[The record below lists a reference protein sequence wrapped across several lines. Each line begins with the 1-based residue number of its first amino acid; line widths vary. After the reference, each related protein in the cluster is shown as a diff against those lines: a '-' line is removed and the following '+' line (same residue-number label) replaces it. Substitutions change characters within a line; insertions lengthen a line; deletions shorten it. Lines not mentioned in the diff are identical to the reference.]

1 MQITS
6 VRIKKTNNDKVL
18 GIASIQLD
26 NCLVI
31 HGIKLIQLEDKR
43 IISFPNK
50 KIKKYEVNDD
60 GEYVTKDEYTDVVH
74 PSNSEFRKYIED
86 ALFEIYDK
94 EGVENKD
101 E

>member
-18 GIASIQLD
+18 GVASIQLD

-50 KIKKYEVNDD
+50 KIKKYEVDD
-60 GEYVTKDEYTDVVH
+60 NGEYVTKDEYTDVVH

>member
-50 KIKKYEVNDD
+50 KIKKYEVDD
-60 GEYVTKDEYTDVVH
+60 NGEYVTKDEYTDVVH

>member
-6 VRIKKTNNDKVL
+6 VRIKKTNSDRVL
-18 GIASIQLD
+18 GIASIQLE

-31 HGIKLIQLEDKR
+31 HGIKLIQLDDKR

-50 KIKKYEVNDD
+50 KIKKYEVDD
-60 GEYVTKDEYTDVVH
+60 NGKYVTKDEYTDIVH
-74 PSNSEFRKYIED
+74 PSNQEFRKYIED
-86 ALFEIYDK
+86 ALFEIYDR
-94 EGVENKD
+94 EGEESKD

>member
-50 KIKKYEVNDD
+50 KIKKYEVDD
-60 GEYVTKDEYTDVVH
+60 NGEYITKDEYTDVVH

>member
-31 HGIKLIQLEDKR
+31 HGIKLIQLDDKR

-50 KIKKYEVNDD
+50 KIKKYEVDD
-60 GEYVTKDEYTDVVH
+60 NGEYVTKDEYTDVVH

>member
-31 HGIKLIQLEDKR
+31 HGIKLIQLDDNRR
-43 IISFPNK
+43 IVSFPNK
-50 KIKKYEVNDD
+50 KVKKYEVTDT
-60 GEYVTKDEYTDVVH
+60 GSYETKDEYTDVVH
-74 PSNSEFRKYIED
+74 PSNPEFRKYIED
-86 ALFEIYDK
+86 SLFEIYDK
-94 EGVENKD
+94 EGENVN

>member
-6 VRIKKTNNDKVL
+6 VRIKKVNNGNVL
-18 GIASIQLD
+18 GVASIQLD

-31 HGIKLIQLEDKR
+31 HGIKLVQLKDKR
-43 IISFPNK
+43 VISFPNK
-50 KIKKYEVNDD
+50 KVKKYEVVD
-60 GEYVTKDEYTDVVH
+60 GKYEMKDEYTDVVH
-74 PSNSEFRKYIED
+74 PSNQEFRKYIED
-86 ALFEIYDK
+86 ALFEIYDN

>member
-50 KIKKYEVNDD
+50 KIKKYEVNDN

-74 PSNSEFRKYIED
+74 PSNSEFRKYIEE